1 MSHEYPVP
9 PWEWEE
15 AGGVKVVMVRDWDTA
30 AIVVRTLWPLF
41 PGVAARPATMK
52 TRSFAGGNYG
62 FENPISDEKDKRRGK
77 KGTGVRLRVEQR
89 A

>member
-41 PGVAARPATMK
+41 PGVAARPATIK
-52 TRSFAGGNYG
+52 NRSFAGGNCGY
-62 FENPISDEKDKRRGK
+62 ENLISDA
-77 KGTGVRLRVEQR
+77 KG
-89 A
+89 